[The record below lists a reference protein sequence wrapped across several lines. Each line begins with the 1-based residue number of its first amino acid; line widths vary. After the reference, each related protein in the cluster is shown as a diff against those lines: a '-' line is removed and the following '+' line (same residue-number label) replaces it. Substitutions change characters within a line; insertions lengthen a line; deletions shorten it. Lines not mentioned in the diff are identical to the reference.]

1 MKIFLI
7 GWHGKYNIGDD
18 IMLDIISWGAYK
30 YWNVKKIYVLAS
42 PSCLNDNE
50 SGRAKVIG
58 IVTRNRIQNYINK
71 AIAVIKSDALVF
83 GGGSI
88 YHAVNS
94 CRWKYF
100 YTKLF
105 KLIHRKGRVGSI
117 GVSVG
122 PFKEVEEVNWCKK
135 LLKEF
140 NFLIVRDKKSFELAN
155 KMLLP
160 YEVQIGFDLSV
171 LYFLSHNTYTLSTAK
186 NEQVNIGFSILNYD
200 KFKGE
205 EYSFDISRNKKIKE
219 VIKTLVNKDLTIKI
233 RLFVLCK
240 DKTFGDEE
248 PANEIYQEINDI
260 NKSQIE
266 IIKYVGDPKSIIY
279 SMSEC
284 NVIISMRLHGSVLA
298 YLLNKPLLMISYHN
312 KCLDF
317 AEYVGMEKK
326 YILDRNNFSADE
338 LLKLIDEL
346 LIEKKGNFKL
356 SLNKAQ
362 NLAIKNFSHISI

>member
-1 MKIFLI
+1 M
-7 GWHGKYNIGDD
+7 
-18 IMLDIISWGAYK
+18 
-30 YWNVKKIYVLAS
+30 
-42 PSCLNDNE
+42 
-50 SGRAKVIG
+50 
-58 IVTRNRIQNYINK
+58 
-71 AIAVIKSDALVF
+71 
-83 GGGSI
+83 
-88 YHAVNS
+88 
-94 CRWKYF
+94 
-100 YTKLF
+100 
-105 KLIHRKGRVGSI
+105 
-117 GVSVG
+117 G
-122 PFKEVEEVNWCKK
+122 PFKKEEEFNWCKK
-135 LLKEF
+135 LLHEF
-140 NFLIVRDKKSFELAN
+140 DFLTVRDKTSLEIAN
-155 KMLLP
+155 KMILP
-160 YEVQIGFDLSV
+160 YEVKLGFDLTV

-200 KFKGE
+200 KFEGE
-205 EYSFDISRNKKIKE
+205 RYSFDISRNKKIKE

-338 LLKLIDEL
+338 LLKFIDEL